1 MGATEKKRRREI
13 SRVLHDYSFVYRGG
27 TFPLKASKS
36 AADMLLEYS
45 RPLLDVVKE
54 LRTAIA
60 LGVFSWNVSLAPT
73 DERPKLIEEYIVPT
87 FAGSAEIQVTVRKL
101 IAVMIE
107 RRERYYRDEPVYYV
121 ANRRAAEPAEERN
134 A

>member
-1 MGATEKKRRREI
+1 MGATEKKRRREVN
-13 SRVLHDYSFVYRGG
+13 RVLQDYSFVYRGG
-27 TFPLKASKS
+27 TFPLKASRS

-45 RPLLDVVKE
+45 QPLLEVVTE

-73 DERPKLIEEYIVPT
+73 EERPKLVEEYVIPT
-87 FAGSAEIQVTVRKL
+87 FASSAEIQETVRKL

-107 RRERYYRDEPVYYV
+107 RREHYYRDEPVYYV
-121 ANRRAAEPAEERN
+121 ANRRAEA
-134 A
+134 

>member
-13 SRVLHDYSFVYRGG
+13 SRVLQDYSFVYQGG
-27 TFPLKASKS
+27 TFPLKVSRS

-60 LGVFSWNVSLAPT
+60 LGVFSWNVSLAPA
-73 DERPKLIEEYIVPT
+73 DERPKLVEEYIVPT
-87 FAGSAEIQVTVRKL
+87 FAENAEIQETVRKL
-101 IAVMIE
+101 IEVMIE

-121 ANRRAAEPAEERN
+121 ANRRETARADERN